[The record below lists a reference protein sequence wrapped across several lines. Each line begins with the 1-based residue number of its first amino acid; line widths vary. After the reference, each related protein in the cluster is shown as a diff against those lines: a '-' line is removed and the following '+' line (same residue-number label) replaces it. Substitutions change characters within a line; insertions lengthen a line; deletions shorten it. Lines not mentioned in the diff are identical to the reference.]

1 MPSAKTRYH
10 RAMSARRARRV
21 RSSNGRAEVAGIHI
35 THPERLLYPESR
47 LSKLDVARYYESIA
61 EWMLPHVRGRPLTLV
76 RCPTGVGGACFFM
89 KHSKL
94 WAPPALRRIDIR
106 EKTKI
111 GQYLVADST
120 PGVVSLAQ
128 MDVLE
133 IHTWNS
139 RAESVE
145 KPDRIV
151 LDLDPGPLTTWA
163 DVVRGARLLRQVL
176 GAAGLRS
183 FVKTTGGKGL
193 HVVVPLAPERDWSE
207 CYALSRAIAVA
218 VTRSDPS
225 RYTVALKK
233 AGRERQILIDYLR
246 NNRTNTS
253 VAAYSTRATPNAPV
267 SVPLAWDELD
277 RATDPSRFTVKSVPA
292 RLRVDP
298 WAQYFKVVQTIDDS
312 MLAAFESVS

>member
-1 MPSAKTRYH
+1 MDPASRTRPAADPRPVSH
-10 RAMSARRARRV
+10 
-21 RSSNGRAEVAGIHI
+21 
-35 THPERLLYPESR
+35 
-47 LSKLDVARYYESIA
+47 
-61 EWMLPHVRGRPLTLV
+61 RGRWSLLLHEALEA
-76 RCPTGVGGACFFM
+76 VGT
-89 KHSKL
+89 SRV
-94 WAPPALRRIDIR
+94 APHRYPR
-106 EKTKI
+106 EDQDRPI
-111 GQYLVADST
+111 PGGRFDA
-120 PGVVSLAQ
+120 GVVSLAQ

-163 DVVRGARLLRQVL
+163 DVVRGARLLRQIL
-176 GAAGLRS
+176 GVTGLRS

-193 HVVVPLAPERDWSE
+193 HVVVPLAPERDGSE

-225 RYTVALKK
+225 RYTIALKK

-267 SVPLAWDELD
+267 SVPLAWEELD
-277 RATDPSRFTVKSVPA
+277 RAADPSRFTVKSVPA
-292 RLRVDP
+292 RLRRLRADP
-298 WAQYFKVVQTIDDS
+298 WAQYFKVVQRIDDS
-312 MLAAFESVS
+312 MTPRSSPSLERFLTPTLANVLASGEVRASTKFSASGFLAPESASSL